1 MASMHVRSRYNEKVI
16 SDINKVCSKKEYGVN
31 HVTVQVEPEVDNH
44 KQISCNHLCA
54 IETDEQDISKGKKGK
69 KDKK

>member
-44 KQISCNHLCA
+44 K
-54 IETDEQDISKGKKGK
+54 
-69 KDKK
+69 